1 MNYTNA
7 FYYGIMLLLTI
18 IFLFCLISVTC
29 KNTEYFNAV
38 NEYKKR
44 ANYLPEEEVLQE
56 FGLENFDNPPPKYAR
71 TKDGRLVPTDPIH
84 VPVED
89 ANKVFLGEDDEEE
102 VENFELPSLFKK
114 KASEE
119 PAPKELIREVQ
130 TPPPMDALPSN
141 VQKNNNSVIMKP
153 DAPQPANTQK
163 QKEEINTLM
172 TQINSL
178 QEKIKKPKVALK
190 KPNTAVIPQIALKKP
205 SEVPEKPS
213 VNLKFFSSEKCSKE
227 YPHYTGASI
236 EGTNL
241 KCDKRGQTAKVMASI
256 SNGKIRG
263 VQVLEQGKGYK
274 EAPQITIKGTG
285 RDAILK
291 THINKEGELYQVSV
305 VNGGEG
311 FNNTPD
317 LFIDPPNLNSICYLC
332 SK

>member
-119 PAPKELIREVQ
+119 PAPKELKVS
-130 TPPPMDALPSN
+130 LLLGCF
-141 VQKNNNSVIMKP
+141 
-153 DAPQPANTQK
+153 QPTTK
-163 QKEEINTLM
+163 
-172 TQINSL
+172 
-178 QEKIKKPKVALK
+178 
-190 KPNTAVIPQIALKKP
+190 
-205 SEVPEKPS
+205 
-213 VNLKFFSSEKCSKE
+213 
-227 YPHYTGASI
+227 
-236 EGTNL
+236 
-241 KCDKRGQTAKVMASI
+241 
-256 SNGKIRG
+256 
-263 VQVLEQGKGYK
+263 
-274 EAPQITIKGTG
+274 
-285 RDAILK
+285 
-291 THINKEGELYQVSV
+291 
-305 VNGGEG
+305 
-311 FNNTPD
+311 
-317 LFIDPPNLNSICYLC
+317 
-332 SK
+332 